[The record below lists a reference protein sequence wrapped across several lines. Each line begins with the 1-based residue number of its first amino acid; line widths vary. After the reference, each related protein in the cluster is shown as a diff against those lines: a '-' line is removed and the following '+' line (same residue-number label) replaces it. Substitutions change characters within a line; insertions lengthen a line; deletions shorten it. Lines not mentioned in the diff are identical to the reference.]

1 MSCSFKTTPKKTI
14 VLTPQRPQ
22 GAITSLTP
30 LTSERAKLEYK
41 KNTYSKKSY
50 FLSKCF
56 FVFRCYISEIY

>member
-41 KNTYSKKSY
+41 KNTYSKKVI
-50 FLSKCF
+50 F
-56 FVFRCYISEIY
+56 

>member
-41 KNTYSKKSY
+41 KTLIQKKVI
-50 FLSKCF
+50 F
-56 FVFRCYISEIY
+56 